1 VVAGSRFGAADRA
14 ATPGGRPRRGGRELD
29 NRERGRRASNSFR
42 QTAMRLADLR
52 KLRLQR
58 RARVGRAPQAQSPA
72 AGAPAVPH
80 SGAAL
85 IRSLKGYS
93 AKNELRIKGPARISD
108 RRQGR
113 LPPGSRGQPSW
124 VTCAGASPRAVLS
137 SAAIDASLV
146 EALGYLVEDR
156 DGRPCS
162 QAIQSSCP
170 VRPTRR
176 RQDPGKWARRVQA
189 GEASFRTWISA
200 GSSAP
205 APETLGTAARSAV
218 A

>member
-1 VVAGSRFGAADRA
+1 MSHHGQSGRSIELARPCARGLKPERGAERA
-14 ATPGGRPRRGGRELD
+14 AA
-29 NRERGRRASNSFR
+29 ER
-42 QTAMRLADLR
+42 
-52 KLRLQR
+52 
-58 RARVGRAPQAQSPA
+58 
-72 AGAPAVPH
+72 

-205 APETLGTAARSAV
+205 APATLGAAAAKRRRLVVYFLYGRSDYIPSDS
-218 A
+218 